1 MVTEKS
7 EIDIINQTLAVLK
20 DSAKVSTRYK
30 ARIDLFEERKER
42 AMQNTYR
49 MGVIGVTS
57 SGKSTLINSLLN
69 EDLLPSAVI
78 PSSSQLVSCRKGD
91 NRCGF
96 VYFEDKKPQKLSS
109 QCLTPQIIKR
119 YGEEKSNPHNREKVK
134 QIEIFSPNFPLDKD
148 LILVDSPGLDAFG
161 FEGHEQLT
169 LNTLLPSVDFCLFIT
184 TCKTNS
190 DSKTKS
196 VLNTI
201 AQYNKPVI
209 IIQNMI
215 DSIKPSLNNDGT
227 IRKTQQEVADE
238 HRKRVKK

>member
-1 MVTEKS
+1 
-7 EIDIINQTLAVLK
+7 
-20 DSAKVSTRYK
+20 
-30 ARIDLFEERKER
+30 
-42 AMQNTYR
+42 MQNTYR

-78 PSSSQLVSCRKGD
+78 PSSSQLVSCRRGD
-91 NRCGF
+91 RRCGV
-96 VYFEDKKPQKLSS
+96 VYFEDKKPQNLSS
-109 QCLTPQIIKR
+109 QRLTPQIIKK
-119 YGEEKSNPHNREKVK
+119 YGEEQSNPRNREKVK
-134 QIEIFSPNFPLDKD
+134 QIEVFTPLFPFDKE
-148 LILVDSPGLDAFG
+148 LVLVDSPGLDAYG

-169 LNTLLPSVDFCLFIT
+169 LNTMLQSVDFCLFIT

-190 DSKTKS
+190 DGKTKS

-201 AQYNKPVI
+201 AQYDKPVI

-215 DSIKPSLNNDGT
+215 DSIKPSLNIDGT